1 MTGNRIVPGPSP
13 DPETLPF
20 WEAAARDR
28 FVLPKCNQCGRVHW
42 YPRGTCP
49 FCLSS
54 DIEWVA
60 SEGLGVIYSCTVFRR
75 ADPPYVVAYVELDE
89 GLRLLTNIVADDPEQ
104 TAIGQK
110 VKVVFLPASGASPQ
124 KVPFFTPIP

>member
-1 MTGNRIVPGPSP
+1 MTGNRIVPAPSP

-54 DIEWVA
+54 DIEWVT
-60 SEGLGVIYSCTVFRR
+60 SEGLGVIYSCTVFRH
-75 ADPPYVVAYVELDE
+75 ADQPYVVAYVELDE